1 MRERKRERIM
11 TAIEYLKAKARM
23 TNKCGIE
30 CYDCPLS
37 FSNNGIG
44 ESCRALERN
53 YPEKA
58 VEIVEKWEK
67 LHTAKTRQSEFLKMF
82 PNVDIDKN
90 GIIAFCPNCV
100 DKDYSCNGSDLF
112 VKCRDC
118 RNKYWSEKIE

>member
-1 MRERKRERIM
+1 M
-11 TAIEYLKAKARM
+11 TAIEYLKTKARM

-58 VEIVEKWEK
+58 VEIVEKWAKE
-67 LHTAKTRQSEFLKMF
+67 HPIKTRQSEFLKMF
-82 PNVDIDKN
+82 PNAKIGRDGCIEV
-90 GIIAFCPNCV
+90 CPMGLDQRTKC
-100 DKDYSCNGSDLF
+100 DGSMSC
-112 VKCRDC
+112 VKCLK
-118 RNKYWSEKIE
+118 NFWLEETK